1 MNVTCFG
8 SRNSHSCEIRFRQ
21 CENLPRGDLT
31 CKEAFESMED
41 SRSRLVGKLLVND
54 DLNKSSQI
62 VLSGRHFVY
71 FMGLDEVSHDWVA
84 IQ

>member
-1 MNVTCFG
+1 
-8 SRNSHSCEIRFRQ
+8 
-21 CENLPRGDLT
+21 
-31 CKEAFESMED
+31 MED
-41 SRSRLVGKLLVND
+41 SCGGLVGELLVND
-54 DLNKSSQI
+54 DLDKASQV